1 MKLEIISCNDPK
13 NKLNKNMN
21 VLKTFNI
28 NLKDRADINN
38 LSIIVNN
45 NNIPNDSFNMVSL
58 EMKKT
63 KYYYFVKSCVSY
75 NKDLTKLELENDVL
89 STFNEQINNSTVIVK
104 TESHSNYNNGS
115 INYDV
120 RPKIQIIKSDTD
132 IPETNNTVMTTLGG
146 GSDEQN

>member
-1 MKLEIISCNDPK
+1 MKLEIISCDDPK
-13 NKLNKNMN
+13 NKLNKTMD
-21 VLKTFNI
+21 VLKSFNI
-28 NLKDRADINN
+28 NLKDRTDINN

-45 NNIPNDSFNMVSL
+45 NNIPNDSFSMVSI

-63 KYYYFVKSCVSY
+63 KYYYFVKSRTSF

-89 STFNEQINNSTVIVK
+89 TTFNKQINNSTVIVK
-104 TESHSNYNNGS
+104 TESQSNYDNGS

-146 GSDEQN
+146 GLDE

>member
-1 MKLEIISCNDPK
+1 MKLEIISCDDPK
-13 NKLNKNMN
+13 NKLNKTMD
-21 VLKTFNI
+21 VLKSFNI

-45 NNIPNDSFNMVSL
+45 TNIPNDSFSMVSI

-63 KYYYFVKSCVSY
+63 KYYYFVKSCVRY
-75 NKDLTKLELENDVL
+75 NKDLTKLDLVNDVL
-89 STFNEQINNSTVIVK
+89 STFNKQINNSTVIVK
-104 TESHSNYNNGS
+104 TVSQSNYNNGS

-146 GSDEQN
+146 GNIG

>member
-1 MKLEIISCNDPK
+1 MKLEIISCDDPK
-13 NKLNKNMN
+13 NKLNKTMN
-21 VLKTFNI
+21 VLKSFNI
-28 NLKDRADINN
+28 NLKDRADIND

-45 NNIPNDSFNMVSL
+45 TNIPNDSFSMVSI

-63 KYYYFVKSCVSY
+63 KYYYFVKSCVRY
-75 NKDLTKLELENDVL
+75 NKDLTKLDLVNDVL
-89 STFNEQINNSTVIVK
+89 STFNKQINNSTVIVK
-104 TESHSNYNNGS
+104 TVSQSNYNNGS

-146 GSDEQN
+146 GSNE

>member
-45 NNIPNDSFNMVSL
+45 SNIPNDSFNMISI

-63 KYYYFVKSCVSY
+63 KYYYFVKSRTSF

-104 TESHSNYNNGS
+104 TESQSNYNNGS

-120 RPKIQIIKSDTD
+120 RPKIEIIKSDTD

-146 GSDEQN
+146 GLDEQN

>member
-13 NKLNKNMN
+13 NKLNKTMN
-21 VLKTFNI
+21 VLKSFNI
-28 NLKDRADINN
+28 NLKDRADIND

-45 NNIPNDSFNMVSL
+45 TNIPNDSFNMVSI

-63 KYYYFVKSCVSY
+63 KYYYFVKSCVRY
-75 NKDLTKLELENDVL
+75 NKDLTKLDLVNDVL
-89 STFNEQINNSTVIVK
+89 STFNKQINNSTVIVK
-104 TESHSNYNNGS
+104 TVSQSNYNNGS

-146 GSDEQN
+146 GNIG

>member
-21 VLKTFNI
+21 VLKYFNI

-45 NNIPNDSFNMVSL
+45 SNIPNDSFNMVSL

-63 KYYYFVKSCVSY
+63 KYYYFVKSCVRY

-104 TESHSNYNNGS
+104 TESQSNYDNGS

-132 IPETNNTVMTTLGG
+132 VPETNNTVMTTLGG
-146 GSDEQN
+146 GNIV

>member
-1 MKLEIISCNDPK
+1 MKLEIISCDDPK
-13 NKLNKNMN
+13 NKLNKTMN
-21 VLKTFNI
+21 VLKSFNI
-28 NLKDRADINN
+28 NLKDRADIND

-45 NNIPNDSFNMVSL
+45 TNIPNDSFSMVSI

-63 KYYYFVKSCVSY
+63 KYYYFVKSCVRY
-75 NKDLTKLELENDVL
+75 NKDLTKLDLVNDVL

-132 IPETNNTVMTTLGG
+132 VPETNNTVMTTLGG
-146 GSDEQN
+146 GNIA

>member
-1 MKLEIISCNDPK
+1 MKIEIISCNDPK
-13 NKLNKNMN
+13 NKLNKTMN
-21 VLKTFNI
+21 VLKSFNI
-28 NLKDRADINN
+28 NLKDRADIND

-45 NNIPNDSFNMVSL
+45 NNIPNDSFSMVSI

-63 KYYYFVKSCVSY
+63 KYYYFVKSRTSF

-104 TESHSNYNNGS
+104 TESHSNYDNGS

-120 RPKIQIIKSDTD
+120 RPKIEIIKSDTD

-146 GSDEQN
+146 GLDE